1 MKTSP
6 RIFPTSKTPAPGTT
20 PHRPHPNGAP
30 ALPLHHPNG
39 SERRFHPI
47 STKEGVSQ
55 LLDIFDDVKVASD
68 ELRACLGKEIARS
81 LDGPSAI
88 FCKDILCHC
97 QELIAIAGDLVDVC
111 DDLRPGA
118 SQARNRSFGS
128 LSNTFDPAPDAG
140 GLGNHKQG

>member
-1 MKTSP
+1 
-6 RIFPTSKTPAPGTT
+6 
-20 PHRPHPNGAP
+20 
-30 ALPLHHPNG
+30 
-39 SERRFHPI
+39 
-47 STKEGVSQ
+47 VSQ
-55 LLDIFDDVKVASD
+55 LLDIFDDVKAASD

-118 SQARNRSFGS
+118 SQARIRSFGP
-128 LSNTFDPAPDAG
+128 LSNTFDPALDAG
-140 GLGNHKQG
+140 GLGNNKQG